1 MSVGS
6 IFVDKLWAGFLMIFV
21 PDVELR
27 VHDNVCY
34 THAEL
39 LGRRLV
45 AHKVVSEDVEL
56 VFYY

>member
-27 VHDNVCY
+27 VHDDTCSSR
-34 THAEL
+34 TEQHDET
-39 LGRRLV
+39 LV
-45 AHKVVSEDVEL
+45 VFEVGSEDSESVTH
-56 VFYY
+56 Y